1 MPNQR
6 ELREGGERT
15 TGWLRRSNRF
25 KVKAAVGLSEP
36 SKHGAFE
43 RWAICTA
50 AEGFQ
55 QQLSAG
61 LMLISAI
68 SRATHPRAFRRKKKA
83 RARGRRTGKGSRP
96 NRTEQ
101 ASACCAR
108 YRRRQATCED
118 CDRRTALLERSAL
131 TWRRVLDRRRPAYDV
146 VRVPRGRWLRSLWWA
161 SPHVCCL

>member
-1 MPNQR
+1 VQIKRAYDEMPNQR

-43 RWAICTA
+43 RWTICTA

-68 SRATHPRAFRRKKKA
+68 SRATRPRAFRRKKKA
-83 RARGRRTGKGSRP
+83 RDQIARNRPRRAARVTGDGRQPVK
-96 NRTEQ
+96 
-101 ASACCAR
+101 
-108 YRRRQATCED
+108 
-118 CDRRTALLERSAL
+118 TAIGE
-131 TWRRVLDRRRPAYDV
+131 
-146 VRVPRGRWLRSLWWA
+146 PRFWKDQR
-161 SPHVCCL
+161 